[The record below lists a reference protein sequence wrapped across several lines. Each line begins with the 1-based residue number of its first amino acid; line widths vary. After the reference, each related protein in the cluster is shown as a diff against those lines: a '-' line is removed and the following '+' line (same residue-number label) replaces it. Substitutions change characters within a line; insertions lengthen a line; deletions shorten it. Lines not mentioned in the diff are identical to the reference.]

1 MFGPLQAAGHAYAA
15 VVPAFVAAALAG
27 EPVTVHGDGG
37 QTRDFT
43 YVGSVCEVI
52 SAAVAAGVTSD
63 RPVNLAF
70 GGRSSLLEL
79 LAELEAVLGHPIERT
94 HVEPRGGDVRDSQA
108 DQTNLR
114 ALFPVDRA
122 GHARGRAAPHRR
134 VVPNGGGDMKVLV
147 TGAAGFIGS
156 QLAETLAAAGDDVVG
171 IDAMTDYY
179 DVGVKRAHV
188 ASLTEAGVRFVE
200 ADLRYSDL
208 APFVEG
214 VQVVHHQAAQ
224 PGVRN
229 SWAERFTDYD
239 GHNILGTQRL
249 LEAARHAGVHRF
261 VYASSSSVYGNAA
274 TYPTIEE
281 TVPAPF
287 SPSGVTKLAAEHL
300 CRAYALNFGLAT
312 VALRYFTV
320 YGPRQRPDM
329 SIHRLIEAA
338 LDGTSFP
345 RFGDGT
351 QVRELTHVTDAIV
364 AARLGAV
371 RGGQARRGV
380 QHQRRLA
387 DGAARP
393 HRARRGRGG
402 GADRRR
408 GPPGRARRRA
418 AQRRLDRAGPRA
430 ARLATVRQ
438 PAGRHPQPGGLAP
451 RPSPL
456 TLSAGAGAP

>member
-1 MFGPLQAAGHAYAA
+1 M
-15 VVPAFVAAALAG
+15 
-27 EPVTVHGDGG
+27 
-37 QTRDFT
+37 R
-43 YVGSVCEVI
+43 
-52 SAAVAAGVTSD
+52 
-63 RPVNLAF
+63 
-70 GGRSSLLEL
+70 
-79 LAELEAVLGHPIERT
+79 
-94 HVEPRGGDVRDSQA
+94 
-108 DQTNLR
+108 
-114 ALFPVDRA
+114 
-122 GHARGRAAPHRR
+122 
-134 VVPNGGGDMKVLV
+134 VLV

-338 LDGTSFP
+338 LDGTTFP

-364 AARLGAV
+364 AARLGASAEV
-371 RGGQARRGV
+371 KPGAVFNISGGSPIVLRRP
-380 QHQRRLA
+380 
-387 DGAARP
+387 D
-393 HRARRGRGG
+393 RARRGRGG
-402 GADRRR
+402 GSDRRR
-408 GPPGRARRRA
+408 GTPGRARGRA

-430 ARLATVRQ
+430 ARVAPVDQ
-438 PAGRHPQPGGLAP
+438 PAGRDPQPGGLAP
-451 RPSPL
+451 RPSSL
-456 TLSAGAGAP
+456 TRPQRRSSRSLIHSRVERSSLMLFSCRRTRSDRLSTPCRTVAMSAALRSAPRLAASSSALTSTVGGTSRSRPICEWRLSRRDSTRRRLSSIWALRSLGGGGAASPRSTSSWSRETITTLRSSSSTNAEVASRCSSRLMRVTTSSKAISS

>member
-1 MFGPLQAAGHAYAA
+1 M
-15 VVPAFVAAALAG
+15 
-27 EPVTVHGDGG
+27 
-37 QTRDFT
+37 R
-43 YVGSVCEVI
+43 
-52 SAAVAAGVTSD
+52 
-63 RPVNLAF
+63 
-70 GGRSSLLEL
+70 
-79 LAELEAVLGHPIERT
+79 
-94 HVEPRGGDVRDSQA
+94 
-108 DQTNLR
+108 
-114 ALFPVDRA
+114 
-122 GHARGRAAPHRR
+122 
-134 VVPNGGGDMKVLV
+134 VLV

-179 DVGVKRAHV
+179 DVGVKRANV

-338 LDGTSFP
+338 LDGTTFP

-364 AARLGAV
+364 AARLGASAEV
-371 RGGQARRGV
+371 NPGTVFNISGGSPTALRDLIALVEAEVGTPIAV
-380 QHQRRLA
+380 E
-387 DGAARP
+387 ARP
-393 HRARRGRGG
+393 AEPGDVQRNGGSIVRAREQLGWRPSMGLQDGIRSQVTWHR
-402 GADRRR
+402 DRRR
-408 GPPGRARRRA
+408 
-418 AQRRLDRAGPRA
+418 
-430 ARLATVRQ
+430 
-438 PAGRHPQPGGLAP
+438 
-451 RPSPL
+451 
-456 TLSAGAGAP
+456 